1 MLRKIYQELV
11 TIRKEL
17 QAIQHNM
24 KLNLKITVD
33 DEEMF
38 KANQKA
44 FRCNDYGNYVSS
56 ISNGVCEAVTSAIQI
71 KEVVW
76 ISKKRYKALICEM
89 EMTRQ
94 GYREWSKEVDNKIY
108 EMAKK
113 ILRQPDELSKEIQD
127 RDDTDMMIKK
137 FMKEAWK
144 WDYSR

>member
-1 MLRKIYQELV
+1 
-11 TIRKEL
+11 
-17 QAIQHNM
+17 M
-24 KLNLKITVD
+24 K
-33 DEEMF
+33 
-38 KANQKA
+38 
-44 FRCNDYGNYVSS
+44 
-56 ISNGVCEAVTSAIQI
+56 
-71 KEVVW
+71 VW